1 MRCPLCSNLEN
12 RVLESRAAEGGHSV
26 RRRRECLGCGYRFT
40 TYERVE
46 MVPLMVLK
54 RDGRRE
60 PFDRHKILEGLQ
72 RATGKTG
79 ITGDRLEALTAQV
92 EATFQTMTAREIPTV
107 EIGAVVLQHLRPVS
121 EVAYIRFASVYSQ
134 FQTVQDFMAVVKEVE
149 QTVLPGGRILQ
160 SDNEIGDETGGMG

>member
-26 RRRRECLGCGYRFT
+26 RRRRECLKVGCGYRFT

-46 MVPLMVLK
+46 MVPLMVIK

-72 RATGKTG
+72 RACGKTG
-79 ITGDRLEALTAQV
+79 ITVDRLEALTAQV

-107 EIGAVVLQHLRPVS
+107 EIGALVLQQLRPVS

-149 QTVLPGGRILQ
+149 QTVSSGPTTLDGQ
-160 SDNEIGDETGGMG
+160 AGDQMKEES